1 MGKFEDYINGLEG
14 KDDLKIEDVVSE
26 MLNIHNDEMGIA
38 TAKITDLDAKIAEGN
53 TAIADRDAEIQRVK
67 AKNWDLANQVPA
79 EDPNNQ
85 PTNKGDEKPDASQ
98 ITIDDL
104 FEGNN

>member
-1 MGKFEDYINGLEG
+1 MGKLDDYINSLEG
-14 KDDLKIEDVVSE
+14 KDDLTIVDVVSN

-38 TAKITDLDAKIAEGN
+38 TAKISELEANIADGN
-53 TAIADRDAEIQRVK
+53 TAIADMNAEIQRVK
-67 AKNWDLANQVPA
+67 AKNWDLANQVPV
-79 EDPNNQ
+79 EDPNNR
-85 PTNKGDEKPDASQ
+85 PENKGDEKPDASQ